1 MASTS
6 AHDHAHDHAHG
17 DGHGHGH
24 AEGAGAHH
32 VDPLWLYMAIFA
44 ALIVMT
50 VVTVGASYVDFGAA
64 NTIIAVVIA
73 SIKASLVAIFF
84 MHLRHDK
91 PFHSLVLL
99 SGLFF
104 LSFLFLFTL
113 SDQGTRNDVDDMH
126 GRPVEEA
133 TTATAS
139 PTVQKA
145 PEPPGSPNAPK
156 NVAPGNA
163 PAHH

>member
-91 PFHSLVLL
+91 PFHSLV
-99 SGLFF
+99 
-104 LSFLFLFTL
+104 
-113 SDQGTRNDVDDMH
+113 GTRNDVDDMH